1 MGYFRFLASLM
12 YVHYVSCKRKIQRIS
27 SEIRIS
33 GEASPAVARFAR
45 KLFEVTIREEAAQ
58 HS

>member
-1 MGYFRFLASLM
+1 M